1 LNVRIYYED
10 TNFRLTGWKKV
21 REIVDKVIAKQGYV
35 SGDLNFI
42 LTNDKGVLELNS
54 KFLNR
59 NYFTDV
65 IAFEYNK
72 GSIISGDIFISTE
85 TVKANAINY
94 KVSYNEEMVR
104 VMIHGVLHLCGFVD
118 KSGNEKKEMRRM
130 EDYWLK
136 QWRKL

>member
-21 REIVDKVIAKQGYV
+21 RGIVDKVIARQGYV

-42 LTNDKGVLELNS
+42 LTNDKKVVELNS

-59 NYFTDV
+59 DYFTDV
-65 IAFEYNK
+65 IAFEYNE

-104 VMIHGVLHLCGFVD
+104 VMIHGVLHLCGFKD
-118 KSGNEKKEMRRM
+118 KSDNEKKEMRMM

-136 QWRKL
+136 MWGKL

>member
-21 REIVDKVIAKQGYV
+21 REIVDKVITKQGYV

-94 KVSYNEEMVR
+94 KVSYNEEMIR
-104 VMIHGVLHLCGFVD
+104 VMIHGVLHLCGFKD
-118 KSGNEKKEMRRM
+118 KSDNEKKEMRRM